1 MRSITFLF
9 SILLIFSCSSPKQ
22 KIPDVPVMQ
31 SSAKKIVIYQMM
43 TRLFGNQTTLN
54 KPYGTIEENGVGK
67 FNDIND
73 AALKGIKELGVSHV
87 WYTGVLEHAT
97 LTDYTKN
104 GIPLDDPDIVKGRAG
119 SPYAIK
125 DYYDVDPDLAV
136 DVKNRVQEFEQLVE
150 RTHKNDLKVIIDFV
164 PNHVARAYH
173 SDAKPAGVKDL
184 GEDDDK
190 SVGFKQSNNFY
201 YLLGKTFQPPRSY
214 FVLGKDGKFVESPA
228 KASGND
234 QFVASPS
241 ANDWY
246 ETVKLNY

>member
-136 DVKNRVQEFEQLVE
+136 DVKNRVAEFEALLK
-150 RTHKNDLKVIIDFV
+150 RTHRKGLKVIIDFV
-164 PNHVARAYH
+164 PNHVARRYESNVKRPGAI
-173 SDAKPAGVKDL
+173 DFGAK
-184 GEDDDK
+184 DDVTKAFSAQND
-190 SVGFKQSNNFY
+190 FY
-201 YLLGKTFQPPRSY
+201 YVPGKA
-214 FVLGKDGKFVESPA
+214 L
-228 KASGND
+228 
-234 QFVASPS
+234 VAPTHP
-241 ANDWY
+241 D
-246 ETVKLNY
+246 TI